1 MSELAHGHIAQ
12 VYKMNKFAFFILGSL
27 AGIAGTLY
35 VISDASTDPQRVV
48 NENHDYKESSEFP
61 NTNTPLTQQTTF
73 NNSIPMQSSSDASD
87 QSNIESMLNAF
98 TANTENLFE
107 SQEYKD
113 LTYLM
118 RKDKKVAAQI
128 RQKLIESTSYEEKY
142 ALINLLSQDS
152 SEETINMVIDMI
164 KHADDESKRL
174 GFELLRSMDI
184 KESHTALN
192 QTLLDATYYES
203 NPELLTD
210 VIFRLTE
217 KTLDD
222 STKTIAIDRFQSFL
236 ASGNSAI
243 KARAID
249 GLSQL
254 GDQETISATV
264 KQYLGDPDETVRVS
278 AISAAFKLNS
288 TQLDHDIISR
298 LTRITKNP
306 EEPESVRNMASA
318 VLDSQKSAL

>member
-1 MSELAHGHIAQ
+1 MSELAHRLIAQ

-35 VISDASTDPQRVV
+35 VVSDASPDPQLVV
-48 NENHDYKESSEFP
+48 NANHDYNESSEFP
-61 NTNTPLTQQTTF
+61 STHTPLTQQTTF
-73 NNSIPMQSSSDASD
+73 NNSKPQPYQELDDPSD
-87 QSNIESMLNAF
+87 IESMLNAF

-107 SQEYKD
+107 SQEYKV
-113 LTYLM
+113 LAYLM

-128 RQKLIESTSYEEKY
+128 RQKLLESTSYEEKY

-164 KHADDESKRL
+164 KKPDDESKRL

-184 KESHTALN
+184 KESQPELN
-192 QTLLDATYYES
+192 NVLLDATYYES
-203 NPELLTD
+203 NPEVLTD
-210 VIFRLTE
+210 VIFRLSE
-217 KTLDD
+217 KKLDD

-264 KQYLGDPDETVRVS
+264 KQYLHDPDEAVRVS

-288 TQLDHDIISR
+288 TQLDHDIINT

>member
-1 MSELAHGHIAQ
+1 
-12 VYKMNKFAFFILGSL
+12 MNKFAFFILGSL

-35 VISDASTDPQRVV
+35 VVSDASPDPQHVV
-48 NENHDYKESSEFP
+48 ISNDDYTETSKVR
-61 NTNTPLTQQTTF
+61 TNKLTQETTF
-73 NNSIPMQSSSDASD
+73 SNPGSVQSSSGSSD
-87 QSNIESMLNAF
+87 QSHIESMLNAF
-98 TANTENLFE
+98 AANTENLFE
-107 SQEYKD
+107 NQEYKD

-142 ALINLLSQDS
+142 ALIHLLSQDS
-152 SEETINMVIDMI
+152 SDETINLVIDMI
-164 KHADDESKRL
+164 KKPDDESKRL

-184 KESHTALN
+184 KENQPELN
-192 QTLLDATYYES
+192 NALLDATYYES

-210 VIFRLTE
+210 VIFRLSE
-217 KTLDD
+217 KKLDD
-222 STKTIAIDRFQSFL
+222 ATKTIAIDRFQSFL
-236 ASGNSAI
+236 ASGNGAV

-254 GDQETISATV
+254 GDQATISATV
-264 KQYLGDPDETVRVS
+264 KQYLRDPDEAVRVS

-288 TQLDHDIISR
+288 TQLDHDIIST
-298 LTRITKNP
+298 LTNITKNP

-318 VLDSQKSAL
+318 VLESQKSAL

>member
-1 MSELAHGHIAQ
+1 MH
-12 VYKMNKFAFFILGSL
+12 KFAFFILGSL

-35 VISDASTDPQRVV
+35 VVSDASPDPQLVV
-48 NENHDYKESSEFP
+48 NSNDAYTETSELP
-61 NTNTPLTQQTTF
+61 NTNKLTQQTTLS
-73 NNSIPMQSSSDASD
+73 NSTPMQSSSGSSD

-113 LTYLM
+113 LAYLM

-152 SEETINMVIDMI
+152 SEETINLVIDMI
-164 KHADDESKRL
+164 KKPDDESKRL

-184 KESHTALN
+184 KESQTELN
-192 QTLLDATYYES
+192 NALLDATYYES

-210 VIFRLTE
+210 VIFRLSE
-217 KTLDD
+217 KKLDD
-222 STKTIAIDRFQSFL
+222 TTKTIAIDRFQSFL
-236 ASGNSAI
+236 SSGNSAI

-254 GDQETISATV
+254 GDQATISATV
-264 KQYLGDPDETVRVS
+264 KQYLHDPDEAVRVS

-288 TQLDHDIISR
+288 TQLDDEIVST
-298 LTRITKNP
+298 LTRIIKNP